1 MAAAWQKSIG
11 LKNGGN
17 QGFRFVSLFF
27 ASFPFS
33 ESTLSV
39 TERLRLTLRLL
50 EEKDPN
56 CSRRI
61 WRKKWLVTW
70 KVFPKYVESHSS
82 SVVHCLR
89 QESSRLTI
97 VTQSLQYQN
106 HLFLNTLFYTNIH
119 SGVRLERNEITN
131 KITFFEINIICLK
144 YYDWL
149 SSAVKLCKWFTV
161 SIFSLTLSYMHGT
174 NKEFCNL
181 SLYRVYL

>member
-1 MAAAWQKSIG
+1 MTKVYWAQKWWQSG
-11 LKNGGN
+11 VS
-17 QGFRFVSLFF
+17 FRFTFLR
-27 ASFPFS
+27 
-33 ESTLSV
+33 ELSV
-39 TERLRLTLRLL
+39 LWIHTFSDGTTAINSWTVGRKGPQLFPKNMK
-50 EEKDPN
+50 EKDG
-56 CSRRI
+56 
-61 WRKKWLVTW
+61 WGHKHL
-70 KVFPKYVESHSS
+70 FPKYVESHSS